1 MIKTLVVLL
10 IGAIPACALAQAA
23 SERPS
28 IHMQAARYVWT
39 TEIDSQTRQ
48 FRNSVTG
55 RTKPGPIYLWLS
67 VQGDRAAFDWLNER
81 SASGAMPIFM
91 YWLKRDLDGYY
102 SDPADVVQLAVGAKD
117 QLQLLGSQLE
127 QTGSFSWRVW
137 AGKKSAS
144 RGTWSVRV
152 VDAWGGYLTCP
163 TELDAAALCNME
175 IEVRP

>member
-1 MIKTLVVLL
+1 M
-10 IGAIPACALAQAA
+10 
-23 SERPS
+23 
-28 IHMQAARYVWT
+28 
-39 TEIDSQTRQ
+39 
-48 FRNSVTG
+48 TG
-55 RTKPGPIYLWLS
+55 KTKPGPIYLWLS
-67 VQGDRAAFDWLNER
+67 VEGDRAAFDWLNER

-91 YWLKRDLDGYY
+91 YWLKRDLDGFY

-127 QTGSFSWRVW
+127 QTGIFSWRVW

-144 RGTWSVRV
+144 RGTWTVRV

-163 TELDAAALCNME
+163 TELDPAALCNLE